1 MRFLYFSLLFPT
13 SIFATPVVSNY
24 NWAAVPATT
33 NREYTSYLSPFGTS
47 SPATLEFHD
56 YSVELELCTPYGQEV
71 DLSEEFA
78 GKIRNAAE
86 ILLPWVFP
94 ILRHAKYD
102 RDSPFDSRNLPAK
115 NMVFEVTKLTLLA
128 NGGTT
133 SDLDGKDYRL
143 NIKFKGLNSRKYR
156 GHNDH
161 SLYLS
166 KKVFDGVATTTP
178 MGLEDAITLTG
189 RGEYS
194 TGPHPVTFVEFKN
207 EELHILSADPKG
219 VAFVLPQVPIWQPNT
234 QEITQKGKV
243 FFFQGQS
250 QATMEIGR
258 GRRG

>member
-56 YSVELELCTPYGQEV
+56 YSVELELCIPYGQSV
-71 DLSEEFA
+71 DLLKESA

-94 ILRHAKYD
+94 VLRHAKD
-102 RDSPFDSRNLPAK
+102 NPDLAIDWGDIPAK
-115 NMVFEVTKLTLLA
+115 DMAFRVTKLTLVT
-128 NGGTT
+128 NGGIT
-133 SDLDGKDYRL
+133 SNFDGKDYRL

-156 GHNDH
+156 GYNDH

-189 RGEYS
+189 RGEYG
-194 TGPHPVTFVEFKN
+194 TGPHPITFVEFKN
-207 EELHILSADPKG
+207 KELHILSADPQG
-219 VAFVLPQVPIWQPNT
+219 VAFVLPQVPIWEQKT
-234 QEITQKGKV
+234 QEIEQRGNV
-243 FFFQGQS
+243 FLL
-250 QATMEIGR
+250 
-258 GRRG
+258 